1 MTDLPEETVVD
12 PAADE
17 HVNEWERLH
26 LIVESGDSAVAH
38 AYLHSLPPGDIAC
51 LLGRVSED
59 EQRSFLTVLSEHDAA
74 DVIEALPE
82 LQAAQLMAV
91 LPPEQAAAI
100 FDHMESDEQADL
112 LDQLSVEQSQA
123 ILDELPAE
131 EAESIRFLANYNRDS
146 AGGLMNTEYLAY
158 RERNSVDDVLNDL
171 RRFADD
177 IPHTTC
183 NTSTS

>member
-1 MTDLPEETVVD
+1 MKTEGMPEMTDLPEETVVD

-38 AYLHSLPPGDIAC
+38 AYLHSLPPGDIAR

-74 DVIEALPE
+74 DVIETLPE

-91 LPPEQAAAI
+91 LPPEKPR
-100 FDHMESDEQADL
+100 
-112 LDQLSVEQSQA
+112 QSSTTWRVTSRRICWINSA
-123 ILDELPAE
+123 LN
-131 EAESIRFLANYNRDS
+131 SRKRFLTNCPQKQRAFGFS
-146 AGGLMNTEYLAY
+146 QTITAT
-158 RERNSVDDVLNDL
+158 VP
-171 RRFADD
+171 AD
-177 IPHTTC
+177 
-183 NTSTS
+183 